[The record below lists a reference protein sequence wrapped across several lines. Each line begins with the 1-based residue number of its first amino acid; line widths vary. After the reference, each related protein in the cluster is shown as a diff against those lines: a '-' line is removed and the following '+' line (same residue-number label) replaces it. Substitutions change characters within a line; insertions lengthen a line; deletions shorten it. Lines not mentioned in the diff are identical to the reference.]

1 MNVLRHHMLLLWAVR
16 NLTRHPGRHL
26 LLFAAVL
33 LLVTINSALLLFH
46 QAVTETTLSLIGER
60 PALVVRR
67 LTPGGWAPM
76 PEAQALNSVSHIPG
90 VLNPRPRIWGT
101 VQGPQG
107 PVTVF
112 ADMGFDTGALPGS
125 AAPPQPG
132 PGEVWIGGGITDT
145 DVKGP
150 LQLSGYRSL
159 QFKIAGE
166 FDRDTDM
173 ATHGLVLLSPGDARR
188 LLDIPPG
195 HVSDLAIDVFHAAE
209 AEAIL
214 PELETAFPWPVQITT
229 RQSAVKFYTAF
240 FARKSGVWA
249 LVLVPTILALVLL
262 TAALFEGQVRFSSEM
277 GLLKALGW
285 TSADIARYHFYRTGA
300 IGLTAAVAGGA
311 LAYGLV
317 FYPGV
322 TWPHHL
328 LLFNS
333 PYVPGLYL
341 NASGVAGVI
350 LEIAALVVAPFLVA
364 AYWASL
370 KGVGAD
376 PADLLEAGQSS

>member
-1 MNVLRHHMLLLWAVR
+1 MNVLRHHMLLLWALR

-26 LLFAAVL
+26 LLFSAVL
-33 LLVTINSALLLFH
+33 SLVMINATLLLCH
-46 QAVTETTLSLIGER
+46 HALTETTLSLVEEQ

-67 LTPGGWAPM
+67 LTSGGWAPM
-76 PEAQALNSVSHIPG
+76 PAADALDSVSDIPG

-112 ADMGFDTGALPGS
+112 ANIGRGPGALPES
-125 AAPPQPG
+125 VALPDTG
-132 PGEVWIGGGITDT
+132 PGEVWIGGGVTDT
-145 DVKGP
+145 PGRAS
-150 LQLSGYRSL
+150 LELRGYQSL
-159 QFKIAGE
+159 PFNIAGR

-173 ATHGLVLLSPGDARR
+173 ATHGLALLSPEDARR
-188 LLDIPPG
+188 LLGIPAG
-195 HVSDLAIDVFHAAE
+195 HVSDLAVDVFHGAE
-209 AEAIL
+209 AEAML
-214 PELETAFPWPVQITT
+214 PDLENAFSWPVQIST

-240 FARKSGVWA
+240 FARKGGVWA

-262 TAALFEGQVRFSSEM
+262 TVALFEGQVRFSSEM
-277 GLLKALGW
+277 GLLKAFGW
-285 TSADIARYHFYRTGA
+285 TSGDIARYHFYRTGV
-300 IGLTAAVAGGA
+300 IGLTAAVAGAA

-317 FYPGV
+317 FWPGV
-322 TWPHHL
+322 TWPNHL

-341 NASGVAGVI
+341 SASGVTGVI
-350 LEIAALVVAPFLVA
+350 LEIAALVVVPFLVA

-370 KGVGAD
+370 RGVGAD
-376 PADLLEAGQSS
+376 PADLLEAGQWS

>member
-1 MNVLRHHMLLLWAVR
+1 
-16 NLTRHPGRHL
+16 
-26 LLFAAVL
+26 
-33 LLVTINSALLLFH
+33 
-46 QAVTETTLSLIGER
+46 
-60 PALVVRR
+60 
-67 LTPGGWAPM
+67 
-76 PEAQALNSVSHIPG
+76 
-90 VLNPRPRIWGT
+90 
-101 VQGPQG
+101 
-107 PVTVF
+107 VTVF
-112 ADMGFDTGALPGS
+112 ADMGVDTGALPGS
-125 AAPPQPG
+125 AALPQPG

-300 IGLTAAVAGGA
+300 IGLTAAAAGGA

>member
-1 MNVLRHHMLLLWAVR
+1 MNVSRSYTLLLWAFR
-16 NLTRHPGRHL
+16 SLTCHPGRHL
-26 LLFAAVL
+26 LLFSAVL
-33 LLVTINSALLLFH
+33 LLVMINATLLLFH
-46 QAVTETTLSLIGER
+46 HALTETTLSLVAEQ

-67 LTPGGWAPM
+67 LTSGGWAPM
-76 PEAQALNSVSHIPG
+76 PEVDALDAVSDIPG
-90 VLNPRPRIWGT
+90 VIDPHPRIWGT

-112 ADMGFDTGALPGS
+112 ADMGHRPGAVPESITLPR
-125 AAPPQPG
+125 PG
-132 PGEVWIGGGITDT
+132 PGEVWIGGGVTDT
-145 DVKGP
+145 PGRASIE
-150 LQLSGYRSL
+150 LRGYRSL
-159 QFKIAGE
+159 PFNIAGR

-173 ATHGLVLLSPGDARR
+173 ATHGLVLLPPRDARR
-188 LLDIPPG
+188 LLGIPPG
-195 HVSDLAIDVFHAAE
+195 HVSDLAIDVFHGAE
-209 AEAIL
+209 AEAML
-214 PELETAFPWPVQITT
+214 PELENAFPWPVQIDT

-249 LVLVPTILALVLL
+249 LVLVPTILSLMLL
-262 TAALFEGQVRFSSEM
+262 TGTLFEGQVRFSSEM
-277 GLLKALGW
+277 GLLKAFGW
-285 TSADIARYHFYRTGA
+285 TSGDIARYHFYRTGA
-300 IGLTAAVAGGA
+300 IGLTAAIAGVA

-317 FYPGV
+317 FWPGAA
-322 TWPHHL
+322 WPNYL

-333 PYVPGLYL
+333 PYLPGLYL

-376 PADLLEAGQSS
+376 PADLLAAGQWS